1 MGLYEFGAASEG
13 QARSTTQSFN
23 KRLRCRMQ
31 RLYQVVQRLS
41 GKYHFEPES
50 GDRI

>member
-1 MGLYEFGAASEG
+1 MELYEFGA
-13 QARSTTQSFN
+13 STLKYTESCN

-41 GKYHFEPES
+41 DKYRFEPES
-50 GDRI
+50 EDCI